1 MASMKNTKK
10 HLKSVQVPAGTTKTE
25 MKKDKVVKTET
36 IFSFQKPSGNLS
48 NDHKHEFL
56 YKEF

>member
-1 MASMKNTKK
+1 MKNTKK